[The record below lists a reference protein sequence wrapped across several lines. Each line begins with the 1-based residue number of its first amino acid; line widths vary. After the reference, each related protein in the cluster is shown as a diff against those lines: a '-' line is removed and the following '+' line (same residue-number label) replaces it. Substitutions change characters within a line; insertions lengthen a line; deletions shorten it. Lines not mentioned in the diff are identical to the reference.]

1 MRALKS
7 LVESASMPQN
17 IPINLHPVNF
27 IIISGILQCII
38 LAGILIFY
46 KKENKIADVSIGL
59 VVLICSVHFSW
70 PLIIDTNIADIFRW
84 SLFFPYSYLLAIGP
98 LLLMYTKSLSIHG
111 FQFQQKDWIHF
122 LPVLIEALLQLI
134 FIFLSIR
141 REELFYEV
149 PGFLMFRIVEFIA
162 AGISIFIYA
171 KQALAILKKHELWVV
186 DNFSDKKNITL
197 FWLYQLIHYFRIL
210 LSSWLVFELSFL
222 IFQHFQLHFIPVY
235 LLLYLL
241 LIVMTYSCYWIG
253 IQAMIKSEVLVQKT
267 AIETPV
273 EQISSYSKLS
283 HATLNEHVKLI
294 VQMMENERLYLDESL
309 SLRMLASRLNLDPN
323 LVSHVLNTIVGKS
336 FYDYVNEFRVNEVK
350 RKIQDPSYSHLKIVE
365 LAFESGF
372 NSKATFNRVFKKV
385 TGKSPSQYRGEIS

>member
-1 MRALKS
+1 
-7 LVESASMPQN
+7 MPQN

-27 IIISGILQCII
+27 VIISGILQCII

-46 KKENKIADVSIGL
+46 KKENRLGNVSIGL
-59 VVLICSVHFSW
+59 VVLICGLHFSW

-84 SLFFPYSYLLAIGP
+84 SFFFPYSYLLAIGP
-98 LLLMYTKSLSIHG
+98 LLLLYTKSLSIHG

-122 LPVLIEALLQLI
+122 LPVLAEVLLQLF
-134 FIFLSIR
+134 FIILSIR
-141 REELFYEV
+141 RQELFYEV
-149 PGFLMFRIVEFIA
+149 PGFLVFRMVEFIA
-162 AGISIFIYA
+162 AGISIFIYGKRA
-171 KQALAILKKHELWVV
+171 IAILQKHELWVA

-197 FWLYQLIHYFRIL
+197 SWLHRLIRYLRIL
-210 LSSWLVFELSFL
+210 LTTWLIFELSFL
-222 IFQHFQLHFIPVY
+222 IFQYFQLHFIPVY

-253 IQAMIKSEVLVQKT
+253 IQAMTKSEVLSRTT
-267 AIETPV
+267 AMDPPAEIT
-273 EQISSYSKLS
+273 SGYSKLTQS
-283 HATLNEHVKLI
+283 VLSEHAKLI
-294 VQMMENERLYLDESL
+294 AVVMENERLYLEESL
-309 SLRMLASRLNLDPN
+309 SLRMLASRLKLDPN

-350 RKIQDPSYSHLKIVE
+350 RKIQDPSCSHLKIVE

-385 TGKSPSQYRGEIS
+385 TGKSPSQYRGEVS

>member
-1 MRALKS
+1 
-7 LVESASMPQN
+7 MPQN

-38 LAGILIFY
+38 LAGILILY
-46 KKENKIADVSIGL
+46 KKENKIANVSIGL
-59 VVLICSVHFSW
+59 VVLICSLHFLW

-84 SLFFPYSYLLAIGP
+84 SFFFPYSYLLAIGP
-98 LLLMYTKSLSIHG
+98 LLLLYTKSLSIHG
-111 FQFQQKDWIHF
+111 FQFQRKDWILF
-122 LPVLIEALLQLI
+122 LPVLAEVLLQLF
-134 FIFLSIR
+134 FIILSIR

-149 PGFLMFRIVEFIA
+149 PGFLVFRMVEFTA
-162 AGISIFIYA
+162 AGISIFIYGKRA
-171 KQALAILKKHELWVV
+171 IAILQKHELWVA

-197 FWLYQLIHYFRIL
+197 SWLHRLIRYLRIL
-210 LSSWLVFELSFL
+210 LTAWLIFELSFL
-222 IFQHFQLHFIPVY
+222 VFQYFQLHFIPVY
-235 LLLYLL
+235 LLLYVL

-253 IQAMIKSEVLVQKT
+253 IQAMIKSEVLIRKT
-267 AIETPV
+267 AMDLPTEIT
-273 EQISSYSKLS
+273 SSYSKLS
-283 HATLNEHVKLI
+283 QSVLSEHAKLI
-294 VQMMENERLYLDESL
+294 AVVMENERLYLEESL
-309 SLRMLASRLNLDPN
+309 SLRMLASRLKLDPN

-385 TGKSPSQYRGEIS
+385 TGKSPSEYRGEIL